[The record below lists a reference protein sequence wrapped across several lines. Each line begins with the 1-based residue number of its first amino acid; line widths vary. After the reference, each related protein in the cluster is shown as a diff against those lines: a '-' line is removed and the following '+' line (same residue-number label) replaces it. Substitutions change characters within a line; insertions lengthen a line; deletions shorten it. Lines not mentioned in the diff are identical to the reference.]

1 MKKAEILKTEIENG
15 IAKIEKLESN
25 QKEEVHKI
33 YSEIYKKYFSLTEDD
48 FFTVAHYK
56 DYLNFRLIEKPHFEN
71 ELSDLLNLESDLYTS
86 DNFFQIKKSLERMM
100 PNDFTK

>member
-33 YSEIYKKYFSLTEDD
+33 YSECKLPQIRTVYLYKLHDKT
-48 FFTVAHYK
+48 
-56 DYLNFRLIEKPHFEN
+56 NNLIAW
-71 ELSDLLNLESDLYTS
+71 
-86 DNFFQIKKSLERMM
+86 
-100 PNDFTK
+100 